1 MKENLPPVMLSNLI
15 CVCTSTYW
23 QNVYATGSYKQ
34 VIPTKACLIKIKNKK
49 IDPYQS
55 YRKGLFTLVTLTTIE
70 YAWWPSKKTIEPYQ
84 SCHKGLCTLVM
95 PDTTEYAGR
104 PALVLHVTLPG
115 VTRDLAWCWT
125 TGHVQH
131 TCTCRMQFTLKA
143 MGLLGVNKK
152 LTLVWTNWKQRWSS
166 LSYKKV
172 QFLPAWESQLSSIKT
187 LMGLLQFKH
196 NLTKWALA
204 WVFLNIKNC
213 HMIMVGSYGKLQRRW
228 CAEN

>member
-55 YRKGLFTLVTLTTIE
+55 YRKGLFTLVTLITIE

-104 PALVLHVTLPG
+104 PALVLHVTLPD
-115 VTRDLAWCWT
+115 VELQDMYNILVHAECNSPLKQWVCW
-125 TGHVQH
+125 
-131 TCTCRMQFTLKA
+131 
-143 MGLLGVNKK
+143 
-152 LTLVWTNWKQRWSS
+152 VWIKNWHWFEQI
-166 LSYKKV
+166 
-172 QFLPAWESQLSSIKT
+172 ESRGDQA
-187 LMGLLQFKH
+187 F
-196 NLTKWALA
+196 LTKKCSFCLP
-204 WVFLNIKNC
+204 
-213 HMIMVGSYGKLQRRW
+213 GKASCPQ
-228 CAEN
+228 